1 MHPSSLKN
9 MRSVRTN
16 YLTTLIPGVTI
27 VDVGGRG
34 LDMSESWMK
43 GQQDRSY
50 YDIFRDL
57 DPNYCVADI
66 TAGPGVTH
74 VMPGPYTLPFAD
86 GSVDLVVSG
95 QMLEHCK
102 NPFRSVAEM
111 KRILKPGCIMVLIA
125 PSMGKRHDVID
136 CWRFMDDAF
145 RAIAE
150 EVGLKV
156 IADWVDRRTHND
168 RSDLIQD
175 HIFVGRK

>member
-9 MRSVRTN
+9 MRKAREKLVPSLVPN
-16 YLTTLIPGVTI
+16 LTI
-27 VDVGGRG
+27 VDIGGRG
-34 LDMSESWMK
+34 LDLSQPWMK
-43 GQQDRSY
+43 GQEDRSY

-57 DPNYCVADI
+57 APVYYIADI
-66 TAGPGVTH
+66 ESGPGVTH

-86 GSVDLVVSG
+86 NSIDLVVSG

-111 KRILKPGCIMVLIA
+111 KRVLKPGCSMILIA

-136 CWRFMDDAF
+136 CWRFMDDSF
-145 RAIAE
+145 KAIAE
-150 EVGLKV
+150 EVELKI
-156 IADWVDRRTHND
+156 IADWVDRTKHGN

-175 HIFVGRK
+175 HVFVGRK

>member
-9 MRSVRTN
+9 MRHVRDT
-16 YLTTLIPGVTI
+16 YLSDLQSGIKI

-34 LDMSESWMK
+34 LDLSQPWMK
-43 GQQDRSY
+43 GQEDRSY

-57 DPNYCVADI
+57 DPEYCIADI
-66 TAGPGVTH
+66 VDGPGVTH
-74 VMPGPYTLPFAD
+74 VMPGPYTLPFD
-86 GSVDLVVSG
+86 DNSIDLIVSG

-111 KRILKPGCIMVLIA
+111 KRVLKPGCKLALIA

-145 RAIAE
+145 KAIAE
-150 EVGLKV
+150 EVELTV
-156 IADWVDRRTHND
+156 IADWVDRTKHND
-168 RSDLIQD
+168 RSDLLQD
-175 HIFVGRK
+175 HIFVGSK

>member
-9 MRSVRTN
+9 MRLVRETHLPSLQHN
-16 YLTTLIPGVTI
+16 IKI

-34 LDMSESWMK
+34 HDLTQPWLA
-43 GQQDRSY
+43 GQEDRSY

-57 DPNYCVADI
+57 TPEYYIADI
-66 TAGPGVTH
+66 ATGPGVTH
-74 VMPGPYTLPFAD
+74 VMPGPYTLPFED
-86 GSVDLVVSG
+86 NSIDLVVSG

-111 KRILKPGCIMVLIA
+111 KRVLKSGCYIVLIA

-145 RAIAE
+145 KAIAE
-150 EVGLKV
+150 EVELQV
-156 IADWVDRRTHND
+156 VADWVDRKKHND

>member
-1 MHPSSLKN
+1 MRLVREKYLIDLRQNLK
-9 MRSVRTN
+9 M
-16 YLTTLIPGVTI
+16 I
-27 VDVGGRG
+27 DVGGRG
-34 LDMSESWMK
+34 LNLSKNWIA
-43 GQQDRSY
+43 GQEDRSY

-57 DPNYCVADI
+57 QPEYCIADI
-66 TAGPGVTH
+66 KHGPGVTH
-74 VMPGPYTLPFAD
+74 VMPGPYELPFED
-86 GSVDLVVSG
+86 NTIDLLVSG

-111 KRILKPGCIMVLIA
+111 KRVLKPNCYIVLIA

-145 RAIAE
+145 KAIAE
-150 EVGLKV
+150 EVELTV
-156 IADWVDRRTHND
+156 IADWVDRTKHND